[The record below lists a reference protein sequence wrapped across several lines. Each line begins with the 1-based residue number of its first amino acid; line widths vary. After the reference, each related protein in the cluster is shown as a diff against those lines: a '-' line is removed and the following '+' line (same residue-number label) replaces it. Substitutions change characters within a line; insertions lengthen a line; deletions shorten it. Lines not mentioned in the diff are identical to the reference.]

1 MSSFNTLTLVG
12 FFAIGAIMTW
22 VAGVYLSRTTD
33 ALDLRWKLGD
43 ALGGML
49 LLSIAGSLP
58 ELAITVSAAM
68 QNDLPLAAGNLVG
81 GIAMQ
86 TMVLTICDMAV
97 KGDKPLSYLVGSL
110 MPVLEAALVMAIV
123 AVVFMGALLPSSVA
137 VYGVSP
143 ASIAIVIVWV
153 LGIVTLNRARNSPAW
168 KITMTGS
175 KSGRPHRR
183 IPHATVH
190 HPYEKWSTA
199 QVFMFFLAGAAV
211 TLAAGVGLELS
222 SAVLADR
229 FHLSGVI
236 FGATILAAASALPE
250 ISSGI
255 AAVRLGDHQLVMSD
269 VFGGN
274 AFQICLFVL
283 ADIIAGK
290 PALPQSG
297 IENGWLAALGI
308 LLTALYASSAVV
320 RPKKRYLR
328 LGIDS
333 MVAILA
339 FAICITGLILISH
352 K

>member
-1 MSSFNTLTLVG
+1 
-12 FFAIGAIMTW
+12 
-22 VAGVYLSRTTD
+22 
-33 ALDLRWKLGD
+33 
-43 ALGGML
+43 ML

-68 QNDLPLAAGNLVG
+68 QNNLPLAAGNLVG

-86 TMVLTICDMAV
+86 TMVLTICDMTV

-110 MPVLEAALVMAIV
+110 MPVLEASLVMAIV
-123 AVVFMGALLPSSVA
+123 AIVFMGAMLPSTAA

-143 ASIAIVIVWV
+143 ASIAIVVVWL
-153 LGIVTLNRARNSPAW
+153 LGIATLNRVRNSPAW
-168 KITMTGS
+168 EITMPGS

-183 IPHATVH
+183 IPHAKIH

-199 QVFMFFLAGAAV
+199 RVFMFFLIGAAV
-211 TLAAGVGLELS
+211 TLAAGVVLEFS
-222 SAVLADR
+222 SAILADR
-229 FHLSGVI
+229 FHLSGVV

-250 ISSGI
+250 ISSGV

-297 IENGWLAALGI
+297 NENGWLAAVGI
-308 LLTALYASSAVV
+308 LLTALYASSVV
-320 RPKKRYLR
+320 ARPKKRYLR
-328 LGIDS
+328 MGIDS
-333 MVAILA
+333 VVAILA
-339 FAICITGLILISH
+339 FAVSIAGLIVISH
-352 K
+352 